1 MPCMFERF
9 YNMESFHF
17 LIIHAWQKTHLLLA
31 EVRSKSLYELPLII
45 GIPAP
50 ENVFKKNPFVRLFHF
65 DIHIC

>member
-1 MPCMFERF
+1 MFERF

-17 LIIHAWQKTHLLLA
+17 LIIHAWQKKTHLLLA

-50 ENVFKKNPFVRLFHF
+50 ENVCDKSTCVAHLL
-65 DIHIC
+65 

>member
-1 MPCMFERF
+1 MFERF

-50 ENVFKKNPFVRLFHF
+50 ENV
-65 DIHIC
+65 